1 MTSPLQQHDRQIF
14 RALID
19 RYGRAALDADA
30 DDYDRTRPPLRE
42 RNLEALK
49 IEVDRLLCLRNEPFT
64 WTSVLAA
71 IKVLRP
77 SVGHDRHKQLA
88 TNCTRYRGG
97 KKGFIVRNYGS
108 IESF

>member
-1 MTSPLQQHDRQIF
+1 MTSSPLQDVDRQIF

-49 IEVDRLLCLRNEPFT
+49 LEVDRLLLLRGEET
-64 WTSVLAA
+64 SWASVLRAVQ
-71 IKVLRP
+71 ILRLN
-77 SVGHDRHKQLA
+77 VEEEQHRKLA
-88 TNCTRYRGG
+88 KKCRRYAGG
-97 KKGFIVRNYGS
+97 KKGFISTISGPLG
-108 IESF
+108 

>member
-1 MTSPLQQHDRQIF
+1 MTPRLQDADRQIF

-49 IEVDRLLCLRNEPFT
+49 LEVDRVLWLRNEPFT
-64 WTSVLAA
+64 WTAA
-71 IKVLRP
+71 LRAIAFLRP
-77 SVGHDRHKQLA
+77 RVTHDRHKQLA
-88 TNCTRYRGG
+88 TECMRYEGG
-97 KKGFIVRNYGS
+97 KKGFIVTISGP
-108 IESF
+108 IG